1 MGKSRDFGDVG
12 AFLQK
17 LDRQMYTWKR
27 RANGHRGAKRHARDL
42 RRRWI
47 RDYKRKTG
55 MTRLP
60 QVARAQS
67 MDDVWLKP
75 DVERALLVLMPT
87 RERTNGPV
95 GRKAA
100 KTLLYESTS
109 KSLSVD
115 LLNAANSGGSAIPA
129 VAEAQFGA
137 FTQMRGI
144 YLSALDAMILPAL
157 PDDTIANLRDA
168 GAVVL
173 HNEVVMQIAP
183 TEEESVSG
191 NTDEWHLDA
200 IEISAARKKGLMGR
214 GVTIGFLDTGID
226 ADHPEFAGKQIIFQD
241 FAPDGSKKSRRKP
254 KDYGTHGTHVAALS
268 AGRSKGVAPAAQI
281 AMASVLNTRDAK
293 QRMVGYRNQVAAGL
307 NWLAVEALGS
317 GEGVDIVNAS
327 LGQSFDR
334 EEYEVARN
342 YVDSGI
348 LIVAAIGN
356 DGRRGEGN
364 HSAPAMYECALAV
377 GAVDRNHSIADFSDW
392 GPAMP
397 AAQPQVYKPDLVA
410 PGVQVSSALPRG
422 RYGLMS
428 GTSMACPIVSGAAA
442 LVIEQDDSL
451 RGEPKGLIGR
461 IKELTASLPSA
472 PNNLPMRGGRG
483 RLHLASI

>member
-1 MGKSRDFGDVG
+1 MGKSRDYGDVG

-17 LDRQMYTWKR
+17 LDRQMFTWKR
-27 RANGHRGAKRHARDL
+27 RTTGHRGGKRHAREL

-47 RDYKRKTG
+47 RDYKRRSG

-67 MDDVWLKP
+67 LDDLWLKP

-87 RERTNGPV
+87 RERTNGPA

-109 KSLSVD
+109 DLLSVD
-115 LLNAANSGGSAIPA
+115 LLNAANSGGSSIPA

-157 PDDTIANLRDA
+157 PDETIASLQDA

-173 HNEVVMQIAP
+173 QNEVVMQIAP
-183 TEEESVSG
+183 TEAESVSG
-191 NTDEWHLDA
+191 STDDWHLDA
-200 IEISAARKKGLMGR
+200 IEIGAARRKGLTGR

-226 ADHPEFAGKQIIFQD
+226 ADHPEFAGKQVIFQD
-241 FAPDGSKKSRRKP
+241 FAPDGSKKRRREP
-254 KDYGTHGTHVAALS
+254 KDYDTHGTHVAALS

-281 AMASVLNTRDAK
+281 AMASVLNTRDTK
-293 QRMVGYRNQVAAGL
+293 QRIVGYRNQIAVGL

-327 LGQSFDR
+327 LGQDFDR
-334 EEYEVARN
+334 EEYAVARN

-364 HSAPAMYECALAV
+364 HSAPGMYECTLAV

-397 AAQPQVYKPDLVA
+397 ASQPPAYKPDLVA
-410 PGVQVSSALPRG
+410 PGVQVSSALPG
-422 RYGLMS
+422 ARYGLMS
-428 GTSMACPIVSGAAA
+428 GTSMACPIVAGVAA
-442 LVIEQDDSL
+442 LAIEQDEAL
-451 RGEPKGLIGR
+451 RGEPIGLIER
-461 IKELTASLPSA
+461 ILKLTATLPPA
-472 PNNLPMRGGRG
+472 PNNQPPRGGRG
-483 RLHLASI
+483 RLHLANI